1 MNKNLLVLACSLT
14 FLFFTQSTRAQ
25 NNLNVPPPALSA
37 SLPVPGV
44 PLTVGAN
51 SQYGQSLYE
60 FTRFVLYDVA
70 KVPFFFTREFLNSK
84 IEIAFSKENLNKN
97 NAIQLLSEVL
107 QRNGFRLVKTQM
119 FYVVEPIPEPTEK
132 DKPQEEKH
140 FLFYKPKFRPV
151 SYLREAVAP
160 YIDEPQAQQT
170 LSQKS
175 PQKTQTTEPAQQ
187 TTAQTTSRVEIARAS
202 SSSVSSGETS
212 SFSSSNEQDIYVFR
226 GTEKQIK
233 IVQEI
238 IANVDFEPIK
248 VSVKTKF
255 IEVSKIG
262 SNRTGIKV
270 VGDLLGG
277 ALKGS
282 AKISLGSAGPSSSNV
297 ITIGTNFQV
306 IGDALNSANDVS
318 ILAQPEIVLNSGT
331 SKTLK
336 STYKIPYVTGS
347 IVQNG
352 STQTTTAFIE
362 AGTILTV
369 KPTVLEGSVNLV
381 VSQEQSDQVAS
392 DLSSSAPSIF
402 QRNIPTEVNIKPG
415 DALLIGGLRYSK
427 SSKVKSGL
435 FGWNLGK
442 QTNEDERE
450 IVLLVY
456 VDIVQ

>member
-1 MNKNLLVLACSLT
+1 MNRNLIILACSLT
-14 FLFFTQSTRAQ
+14 VLFFTQSTKAQ
-25 NNLNVPPPALSA
+25 NNLNVPPPTLSA
-37 SLPVPGV
+37 SLPVPGA
-44 PLTVGAN
+44 PLTVGVN

-60 FTRFVLYDVA
+60 FTRFILADVS
-70 KVPFFFTREFLNSK
+70 KVPFFFTREFVESK
-84 IEIAFSKENLNKN
+84 VEIAFSKENVNKAN
-97 NAIQLLSEVL
+97 SIQLLSEVL

-119 FYVVEPIPEPTEK
+119 FYVVEPIPEKTEK
-132 DKPQEEKH
+132 QEEEKH

-151 SYLREAVAP
+151 SYIKEAVSP
-160 YIDEPQAQQT
+160 YVEEQTQSTVLKPQQKTPSQEPTQQT
-170 LSQKS
+170 N
-175 PQKTQTTEPAQQ
+175 T
-187 TTAQTTSRVEIARAS
+187 QTTSRVDVARQS
-202 SSSVSSGETS
+202 SSSG
-212 SFSSSNEQDIYVFR
+212 SFAEASSNEQDIYVFR
-226 GTEKQIK
+226 GTDKQIK
-233 IVQEI
+233 LVQEV
-238 IANVDFEPIK
+238 IAGVDFEPIK

-262 SNRTGIKV
+262 QQRTGIKV

-277 ALKGS
+277 ALKV
-282 AKISLGSAGPSSSNV
+282 SLASAGSPSGNV
-297 ITIGTNFQV
+297 ITVGSNFQL

-352 STQTTTAFIE
+352 STQTTTAWIE
-362 AGTILTV
+362 AGTILNV
-369 KPTVLEGSVNLV
+369 KATVLEGSVNLV

-392 DLSSSAPSIF
+392 DFSSTPSIF
-402 QRNIPTEVNIKPG
+402 QRTIPTEVNVKPG

-435 FGWNLGK
+435 FGFTLGR
-442 QTNEDERE
+442 QTNEDARE

-456 VDIVQ
+456 VDIVK